1 MNRFQTYSIFP
12 ILIVLLS
19 SAGCSSVVNSVLDIS
34 EASIKGARTIMGNSN
49 EDSEENSEEE
59 KLSSE
64 QKARIYGL
72 PKKAGE
78 CVKFKEKAIKTYA
91 LNQWDENSDGCIS
104 AEEAKIATKIPKFA
118 FVGEEIKTITDLNQ
132 FPELTVIDEGAF
144 AGITQLEY
152 VRLLYVKQIGKDAFK
167 DCSNL
172 VELHL
177 PNVTQ
182 IDGYAF
188 SGTNLKY
195 GVEQTDTIKLGS
207 DKNLELK
214 LGEGAFSA
222 IGSDENNTPVKFQL
236 IGKFD
241 SNLNNHIFSD
251 NKNISEI
258 SIKSHEPSVY
268 IPNGMFKNCTSLT
281 RVEVEL
287 VLKENQTPYLKFDH
301 DAFTGANKLTKF
313 QCTEYDPNNFENN
326 PNITNILGK
335 PTNGSPNVQNPENV
349 ILTIP
354 DSLAAQVDGNHFD
367 DKDWKAV
374 RLRDEKQFQ
383 KDKYLISAE

>member
-1 MNRFQTYSIFP
+1 MKRFQPYSIFP
-12 ILIVLLS
+12 LLVVLLA

-34 EASIKGARTIMGNSN
+34 EAGIKGARTIMGNSN

-91 LNQWDENSDGCIS
+91 LNQWDENNDGCIS

-118 FVGEEIKTITDLNQ
+118 FVGEDIKTITDLNQ

-144 AGITQLEY
+144 AGITQLKY

-258 SIKSHEPSVY
+258 SIKSHDPSVY

-287 VLKENQTPYLKFDH
+287 VLKEEQTPYLKFEH

-313 QCTEYDPNNFENN
+313 ECTEYAPNNFENN
-326 PNITNILGK
+326 PNVTNIWGK
-335 PTNGSPNVQNPENV
+335 PTNGSPNVPTPENV
-349 ILTIP
+349 IITVP
-354 DSLAAQVDGNHFD
+354 DSLAAQVDGNQFD
-367 DKDWKAV
+367 GKDWKTV

-383 KDKYLISAE
+383 KNKYLISAE